1 MMDSVL
7 GAGLVV
13 LGFIM
18 LWVRS
23 NPDRD
28 RASQAIYRVYQKTT
42 HGVSV
47 DTYFLTGA
55 ITLVAVG
62 LALMLGI
69 AR

>member
-1 MMDSVL
+1 MDSVL

-18 LWVRS
+18 GWVRS
-23 NPDRD
+23 SPDRN
-28 RASQAIYRVYQKTT
+28 RVSQAIYRVYHKTT

-47 DTYFLTGA
+47 DTYLLTGA
-55 ITLVAVG
+55 IILVSLG